1 MNTVL
6 LIVNLVVISILIW
19 GVNTK
24 LNDLKKQVENN
35 HDLLEGL
42 KCYELRLIKEK
53 LDIPINNWEKREN
66 EYFEEKTL
74 ERFSEHNQFDDF
86 IDFYKTVGGKEPYN
100 YGHLYKMYAIEEYI
114 KFKNYGILPRSFNE
128 FLIDYKKRDIN

>member
-6 LIVNLVVISILIW
+6 LIVNLVIISILIW

-53 LDIPINNWEKREN
+53 LDIPIKNWEKNEN
-66 EYFEEKTL
+66 EYFEEKIL
-74 ERFSEHNQFDDF
+74 ERFCEHNQFDEL
-86 IDFYKTVGGKEPYN
+86 IEFYETIGGKEPYN
-100 YGHLYKMYAIEEYI
+100 YEELNKIYINEEYI
-114 KFKNYGILPRSFNE
+114 RFKNCGILPRSFYE

>member
-1 MNTVL
+1 MNIVL
-6 LIVNLVVISILIW
+6 LIVNLVVIGILIL

-53 LDIPINNWEKREN
+53 LDIPIKNWEKREN
-66 EYFEEKTL
+66 EYFEKKL
-74 ERFSEHNQFDDF
+74 LARFYKSGQLDDF
-86 IDFYKTVGGKEPYN
+86 IDFYKTIGGKEPYD
-100 YGHLYKMYAIEEYI
+100 YCELYKKYSEEDYI
-114 KFKNYGILPRSFNE
+114 RLKNHGILPRSFEE
-128 FLIDYKKRDIN
+128 FLIDYKKNI